1 MKYTVKIADI
11 KDKPVIHTMLQNYL
25 RDLTE
30 FETISLN
37 ESGEYEYPYL
47 KYYWT
52 ENTRYP
58 YLLYCNGDV
67 SGFALVRKEEKFFSM
82 AEFSV
87 LPTFRR
93 KGTGTLFALDVI
105 QKHSGKWHI
114 EYNNKNNA
122 GKKFWNKLI
131 LNLVGEHY
139 KKGQGEEEKR
149 EYLEFVIGEN

>member
-30 FETISLN
+30 FEIIPQS

-52 ENTRYP
+52 ENTRYS
-58 YLLYCNGDV
+58 YLLYCNADI

-87 LPTFRR
+87 LPNFRR
-93 KGTGTLFALDVI
+93 KGAGTLFALDVI
-105 QKHSGKWHI
+105 HKHPGKWHI
-114 EYNNKNNA
+114 EYNVKNTA

-131 LNLVGEHY
+131 LNLVGTHF
-139 KKGQGEEEKR
+139 KKGQGEEENR
-149 EYLEFVIGEN
+149 EYLEFTVDIK